1 METEAGKM
9 ANPTVEDMMVP
20 VAEYA
25 TVSEEATLF
34 EAVVALERAQRR
46 FDESHYKH
54 RAILVFGTGGRI
66 VGKVSQLDVVRCL
79 EPNARDADDFGA
91 VQRFGFSPVFIR
103 STHETFG
110 QWQKP
115 LDDICDRS
123 AFIMVKD
130 IMYTPDEGEYVDENA
145 SLDAAI
151 HLLVSGRHQSLLVT
165 RKDDVVGILR
175 LSDVFMEVC
184 KAIKGCR

>member
-1 METEAGKM
+1 M
-9 ANPTVEDMMVP
+9 AKPTVKDMMVS

-34 EAVVALERAQRR
+34 EAVVTLERAQRN
-46 FDESHYKH
+46 FDKSQYKH
-54 RAILVFGTGGRI
+54 RAILVFGAGGRI

-79 EPNARDADDFGA
+79 ETSAQDADDYGA
-91 VQRFGFSPVFIR
+91 VERFGFSPVFIR

-115 LDDICDRS
+115 LDDICRRS
-123 AFIMVKD
+123 ANIKVKD
-130 IMYTPDEGEYVDENA
+130 IMYTPDEGEYVDEEA
-145 SLDAAI
+145 SVDAAI
-151 HLLVSGRHQSLLVT
+151 HQLVGGRHQSLLVS
-165 RKDDVVGILR
+165 RGADVVGILR

-184 KAIKGCR
+184 RAIKGCR